1 MPTFTMVT
9 IEFDQMFIYRG
20 ETIQSATKRDLI
32 GHSVAADTR
41 SWMGT
46 GLAMIWPSTIN
57 QSAMATPR
65 PLELLNLRGKGVA
78 IRCCPQRP
86 INDAEFRRQVATI
99 DAEIAEI
106 RRLFRDGWIDVIA
119 PNGTPL
125 SFSQILD
132 RLSIQPRFR
141 MI

>member
-1 MPTFTMVT
+1 MDGNGVGDDLAIYNKPECYEVRL
-9 IEFDQMFIYRG
+9 IWFDG
-20 ETIQSATKRDLI
+20 NRD
-32 GHSVAADTR
+32 VACKN
-41 SWMGT
+41 WMRKT
-46 GLAMIWPSTIN
+46 DKP
-57 QSAMATPR
+57 
-65 PLELLNLRGKGVA
+65 
-78 IRCCPQRP
+78 
-86 INDAEFRRQVATI
+86 DAEFRRQVATI